1 MKNIYVKVCMKKGWR
16 VSVKEMGVV
25 TWDRILVV
33 LQDVGDAR
41 AHDETEA
48 EAEAQ
53 AQSSSE
59 NANDGRPLLRHSQW
73 RPALQSIA
81 ENSGI

>member
-1 MKNIYVKVCMKKGWR
+1 M
-16 VSVKEMGVV
+16 

-33 LQDVGDAR
+33 LQEDVGDAR
-41 AHDETEA
+41 AHDED

-53 AQSSSE
+53 SSE
-59 NANDGRPLLRHSQW
+59 NASAGRPMLRHSQW

-81 ENSGI
+81 ENAGT